1 MANSYISLE
10 TARARFAES
19 EKMLKRCKIKNP
31 SATVLLREV
40 RAPSV
45 DYARSKGKSLAK
57 WRKAQAERVERIAEL
72 NAWERKVEAAR
83 QALKIHKAK

>member
-1 MANSYISLE
+1 MAYISID

-19 EKMLKRCKIKNP
+19 EKLLKRCKIENP

-45 DYARSKGKSLAK
+45 DYTRSKGKALAK
-57 WRKAQAERVERIAEL
+57 WRKAQAERVKRITEL
-72 NAWERKVEAAR
+72 NEWERKVEAAR
-83 QALKIHKAK
+83 KSLKIHKAK